1 MGVNYYFVSKG
12 YKDASDKIHKI
23 YEDYNDKIKWLVF
36 EYQREIEKVI
46 TNLPDSA
53 IYDNRYNLEFMDEYT
68 TPRVWEYEI
77 PTIHIGKSSSGLK
90 FLFQET
96 PYYGLLSVD
105 DIIKFYNDNK
115 DTIIII
121 NEYGEEYKGGIEQ
134 FIKDEVDSTYREYTQ
149 GYNEYVSRSDYD
161 SKKYYYIDDRGY
173 EFNTREFS

>member
-1 MGVNYYFVSKG
+1 MGVNYYFVSKS

-23 YEDYNDKIKWLVF
+23 YEDYNDKIEGLVF
-36 EYQREIEKVI
+36 EYQRVIEKVV

-53 IYDNRYNLEFMDEYT
+53 IYDNRYHLEFMDGYA

-77 PTIHIGKSSSGLK
+77 PTIHIGKSNSDLK

-96 PYYGLLSVD
+96 PYYGLTSVD

-121 NEYGEEYKGGIEQ
+121 NEYGEEYKDGIEQ

-149 GYNEYVSRSDYD
+149 GYNEYVDRNDYD
-161 SKKYYYIDDRGY
+161 SKKYYYTDNKGY
-173 EFNTREFS
+173 EFYTREFI